1 MNVTQGLQEI
11 RGRLVEN
18 GANPKSVKLVDAI
31 MERAA
36 LPAAQQAAAG
46 SLLQLVRMLMRT
58 PVSNADPLVYND
70 FVKLEEQLERRS
82 EELRVIREE
91 EDAKPIPK
99 TKKFYKDQ
107 KNKSE

>member
-18 GANPKSVKLVDAI
+18 GANQKSVKLVDAI

-70 FVKLEEQLERRS
+70 FVRLEEQLERRS
-82 EELRVIREE
+82 EELRAIREE

-107 KNKSE
+107 KKKA

>member
-11 RGRLVEN
+11 RGRLIEN
-18 GANPKSVKLVDAI
+18 GANPKSIKLVDAI

-82 EELRVIREE
+82 EELRAIREE

-107 KNKSE
+107 KKKE